1 MKKYI
6 HPSLKKEV
14 PKELRLEIYKKAL
27 DFYIT
32 GGMIARMDPK
42 NAGLCMLL
50 PCILWNLEDYLD
62 GNPNDDSDWNY
73 HDTQKA
79 FPEITKRIIY
89 KVRDSEDTVKKRIK
103 ILKRIIKRLENI

>member
-6 HPSLKKEV
+6 HPSLKKKV

-32 GGMIARMDPK
+32 GGIIARMKPK

-62 GNPNDDSDWNY
+62 GNPNDDSDWSY
-73 HDTQKA
+73 HDTQIA

-89 KVRDSEDTVKKRIK
+89 KVRDNEDTVKKRIK